1 MRIALVG
8 WDLDD
13 RVAAELARLGAEV
26 VGITRWVPEQQAHE
40 VREGWTK
47 LRCAHRISRRMR
59 PAPLAWR

>member
-13 RVAAELARLGAEV
+13 GIAAEVARLGAEV
-26 VGITRWVPEQQAHE
+26 VGITRWFPEQQAYE

-47 LRCAHRISRRMR
+47 LRSHDRGH
-59 PAPLAWR
+59 LTG